1 MKKILLVA
9 FLLVSSLIVKAA
21 PMDSVIVDSKNKKV
35 QIGGYVLAKDSTP
48 ASIIAFFGKPS
59 RIETSSS
66 GVERTYAYDEIGL
79 SFAID
84 PSGKTIEAIIVN
96 YNWDGDKKAAK
107 SAYKGKLKMDTY
119 TITELTSS
127 TDINNNTN
135 IKNIVCIGE
144 IMCMTPPGKSDLVV
158 LIGYQDKK
166 MTQIGFGFAN

>member
-1 MKKILLVA
+1 MNKILILA
-9 FLLVSSLIVKAA
+9 FLLVSSLITKAA
-21 PMDSVIVDSKNKKV
+21 QMDSVIVDSKNKKV
-35 QIGGYVLAKDSTP
+35 QIGSYVLAKDSTP
-48 ASIIAFFGKPS
+48 SSIINYFGKPS
-59 RIETSSS
+59 RIETSAL
-66 GVERTYAYDEIGL
+66 GVERTYAYDEMGL

-84 PSGKTIEAIIVN
+84 PSGKAIEAIIIN

-119 TITELTSS
+119 AITELSS
-127 TDINNNTN
+127 SIDINNNTN
-135 IKNIVCIGE
+135 VKNIVCIGE